1 MPALSLRTIVRAQP
15 DLARDAQSA
24 RSSTT
29 VCRSHEHAL
38 RQPVVALLAGAELGD
53 HENPGEATLQP
64 LHGRVRLRAGCSAW
78 EAQIGDLLII
88 PDNRHALEALEDSA
102 VLLTAVPR
110 SHIR

>member
-1 MPALSLRTIVRAQP
+1 MQTLSLEAMVRAQP

-29 VCRSHEHAL
+29 VFGSPEHVL
-38 RQPVVALLAGAELGD
+38 RQTVVALLAGAELGD
-53 HENPGEATLQP
+53 HENSGEATLQA

-102 VLLTAVPR
+102 GLLTAVPR